1 MWLEGATKMA
11 KYGRGF
17 GGGELL
23 RWERRGKNERNG
35 RRGV

>member
-1 MWLEGATKMA
+1 MA

-23 RWERRGKNERNG
+23 RWERRRGKNERNG